1 MKRILFLVLVTGLF
15 TGVALAQSSGD
26 SQTKVSASQNT
37 TASAETSGQIAPG
50 SIIPAELAKSVDAK
64 KAKPGDQVVA
74 KTTQDMLANGHV
86 VVPRG
91 AKILGHVTQAKAR
104 EKGEN
109 ESTLG
114 IAFDKVVMKDG
125 RELPLNASI
134 QALAAAQST
143 AALNSGPMAEPA
155 GAPAGMGPGRS
166 SNSGVIGGTA
176 QTAGNV
182 AGAATSAAGNVGS
195 AAGSTVGS
203 ATGAATN
210 ARLNTNSQGVVG
222 LSGLSLTG
230 GADSAQGAV
239 ISSQNKN
246 VKLDSGTQMMLRVNG
261 K

>member
-1 MKRILFLVLVTGLF
+1 MGAWWFPG
-15 TGVALAQSSGD
+15 
-26 SQTKVSASQNT
+26 
-37 TASAETSGQIAPG
+37 ET
-50 SIIPAELAKSVDAK
+50 
-64 KAKPGDQVVA
+64 
-74 KTTQDMLANGHV
+74 
-86 VVPRG
+86 
-91 AKILGHVTQAKAR
+91 
-104 EKGEN
+104 

-114 IAFDKVVMKDG
+114 IAFDKILMKDG
-125 RELPLNASI
+125 REVPLNASI
-134 QALAAAQST
+134 QALAAAQNT
-143 AALNSGPMAEPA
+143 AALNSEPIAEPA
-155 GAPAGMGPGRS
+155 GAPGGMGPTRS

-182 AGAATSAAGNVGS
+182 AGTATSAAGNVGS

-222 LSGLSLTG
+222 LSGLSLSG
-230 GADSAQGAV
+230 GAESAQGAV

>member
-26 SQTKVSASQNT
+26 SQTKASASQNT
-37 TASAETSGQIAPG
+37 TASAETSGQMAPG
-50 SIIPAELAKSVDAK
+50 TIIPAELAKSVDAK

-74 KTTQDMLANGHV
+74 KTTQDMLANGRV

-104 EKGEN
+104 EKGET

-114 IAFDKVVMKDG
+114 IAFDKILMKDG
-125 RELPLNASI
+125 REVPLNASI
-134 QALAAAQST
+134 QALAAAQNT
-143 AALNSGPMAEPA
+143 AALNSEPIAEPA
-155 GAPAGMGPGRS
+155 GAPGGMGPTRS

-182 AGAATSAAGNVGS
+182 AGTATSAAGNVGS

-222 LSGLSLTG
+222 LSGLSLSG
-230 GADSAQGAV
+230 GAESAQGAV